1 MKSFLQRWEDKML
14 KIEKNKMG
22 FSCEVFPPKRNDDI
36 YEIYRTL
43 DEIKLVKPDFISV
56 TYGAG
61 GSNSKKTAT
70 IAAYI
75 QNICEVEAIAHMTA
89 VGMDENLLT
98 SLLFELKK
106 KGIDNVL
113 ALRGDKPRLMSDE
126 EFENRKYKYAK
137 DLIPEIRSRGDFFVA
152 AACYPEVHPESSNRE
167 EDIRYLKD
175 KVDTG
180 ADCLITQMFFDNK
193 VFYKFVDDIKKAGI
207 EVPVLAGIMP
217 VTTAKQL
224 GTSVQLSGSSVP
236 NELSQIIAKYGDNAD
251 DMKKAG
257 IEYAVEQIDDL
268 KKNGVDGVHLYTMN
282 KADVTMAIHEAV
294 M

>member
-1 MKSFLQRWEDKML
+1 MKSFLQRWEDNRML

-43 DEIKLVKPDFISV
+43 DEIKLIKPDFISV

-75 QNICEVEAIAHMTA
+75 QNICEVEAIAHITA
-89 VGMDENLLT
+89 VGMDDNLLT

-113 ALRGDKPRLMSDE
+113 ALRGDKPKLMSDE

-137 DLIPEIRSRGDFFVA
+137 NLIPEIRSRGDFFIA

-180 ADCLITQMFFDNK
+180 VDCLVTQMFFDNK
-193 VFYKFVDDIKKAGI
+193 VFYKFMDDIKKAGI
-207 EVPVLAGIMP
+207 DVPVLAGIMP
-217 VTTAKQL
+217 RMPPV
-224 GTSVQLSGSSVP
+224 VR
-236 NELSQIIAKYGDNAD
+236 NEVIAKFIAFW
-251 DMKKAG
+251 
-257 IEYAVEQIDDL
+257 V
-268 KKNGVDGVHLYTMN
+268 GVKD
-282 KADVTMAIHEAV
+282 E
-294 M
+294 